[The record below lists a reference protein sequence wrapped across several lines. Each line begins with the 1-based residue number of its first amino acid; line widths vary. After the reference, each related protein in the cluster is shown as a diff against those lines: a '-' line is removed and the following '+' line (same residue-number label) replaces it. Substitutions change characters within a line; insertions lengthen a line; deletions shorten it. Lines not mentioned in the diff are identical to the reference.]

1 MDNILAMYISYF
13 DPLVK
18 LAYQTKSTNLLA
30 GTTLRMGE
38 KGEDAR
44 FAVSGK
50 FRAQKMIPGAVGIP
64 QQMNYAPVFATVE
77 DFYVDFI
84 IEYRNAPKL
93 NIDEAR
99 VNTDNAV
106 AALNRQIGQ
115 FVIDALSAGYDSV
128 NMILPHGTD
137 PMSTDILSE
146 AKGTLFDNSVGM
158 DSLTLVGP
166 TKMQR
171 DMESDTTWTNFL
183 TNDFR
188 PLVNGTEVKRW
199 GGVAWEFVAP
209 NQEDY
214 KLPAGPNST
223 SQDPTVLAFLFDKA
237 AVGCFIGK
245 MRDVHVADTPQ
256 YHGYYHSFWCS
267 GGAVVIDQKGI
278 VAIELA
284 AA

>member
-1 MDNILAMYISYF
+1 MDNILAMYTTYF

-18 LAYQTKSTNLLA
+18 LAYQTKQTNLIA

-38 KGEDAR
+38 KGQDAR

-50 FRAQKMIPGAVGIP
+50 FVAQTMVPGAVGIP
-64 QQMNYAPVFATVE
+64 QQMSYSPVFAQVQ
-77 DFYVDFI
+77 DLYVDFV

-106 AALNRQIGQ
+106 AALNRGIGQ
-115 FVIDALSAGYDSV
+115 YVINALESGYDSV
-128 NMILPHGTD
+128 NMILPFGTD
-137 PMSTDILSE
+137 PMSTDILST
-146 AKGTLFDNSVGM
+146 AKGKLLDNAVSM
-158 DSLTLVGP
+158 DELTLVGP

-183 TNDFR
+183 NNDFR
-188 PLVNGTEVKRW
+188 PLVDGSQVKRW
-199 GGVAWEFVAP
+199 GGVSWEFVSP
-209 NQEDY
+209 NQDDY
-214 KLPAGPNST
+214 KLPVGPNST
-223 SQDPTVLAFLFDKA
+223 ETDPTVLAFLFDKS

-245 MRDVHVADTPQ
+245 MRDVHIADTPQ
-256 YHGYYHSFWCS
+256 YHGIYHSFWCS
-267 GGAVVIDQKGI
+267 GGAVVIDQKGV

-284 AA
+284 A